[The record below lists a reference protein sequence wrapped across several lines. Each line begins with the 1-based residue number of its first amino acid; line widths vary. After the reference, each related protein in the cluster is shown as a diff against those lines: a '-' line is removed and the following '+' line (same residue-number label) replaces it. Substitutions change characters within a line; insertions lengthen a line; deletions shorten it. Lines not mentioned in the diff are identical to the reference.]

1 MPELFSEVLGK
12 GVFVPEA
19 PRRIVSFS
27 PAVTETLFALGLG
40 NRVLGVSAFC
50 ARPPEARLKRRVG
63 SYNTVSYEL
72 LDDLK
77 PDLVFTVTGYQRE
90 FALRLSQRYPVYP
103 LELPVSVA
111 GIADMV
117 VRVGLVAAAPE
128 KARELSGAL
137 LGRLASVRRSRR
149 LTAYVEIDLGGP
161 VSFGAHSYITDAVN
175 LLGST
180 SLFDK
185 ERVEWLTPDLGKVRA
200 SDPDLIIY
208 EPKMFSKFGQG
219 DLDELVG
226 SRDWGDMRSVRARN
240 LFVTPGPLDF
250 IAHHG
255 PSFITDA
262 VPWLGDRLDEAAA
275 RV

>member
-1 MPELFSEVLGK
+1 MVELFSEILGK
-12 GVFVPEA
+12 TVVVPDR
-19 PRRIVSFS
+19 PKRIVSFS
-27 PAVTETLFALGLG
+27 PAVTETLFGLGLEDSI
-40 NRVLGVSAFC
+40 VGVSAFC
-50 ARPPEARLKRRVG
+50 AKPPAAKLKRHVG

-77 PDLVFTVTGYQRE
+77 PDLIFTVMGYQRD

-103 LELPVSVA
+103 VELPVSVA
-111 GIADMV
+111 GIVDMV
-117 VRVGLVAAAPE
+117 VKVGLVAAAPE
-128 KARELSGAL
+128 KARELSRAL
-137 LGRLASVRRSRR
+137 LGHLASIGRRKG

-161 VSFGAHSYITDAVN
+161 VSFGAHSYITDAIN
-175 LLGST
+175 LLGSA
-180 SLFDK
+180 SLFEK

-200 SDPDLIIY
+200 ADPDVIIY
-208 EPKMFSKFGQG
+208 EPKMFSKFESS
-219 DLDELVG
+219 DLEELIG
-226 SRDWGDMRSVRARN
+226 SRSWRDMRAVRAGN

-262 VPWLGDRLDEAAA
+262 VPWLGDKLDEAAA